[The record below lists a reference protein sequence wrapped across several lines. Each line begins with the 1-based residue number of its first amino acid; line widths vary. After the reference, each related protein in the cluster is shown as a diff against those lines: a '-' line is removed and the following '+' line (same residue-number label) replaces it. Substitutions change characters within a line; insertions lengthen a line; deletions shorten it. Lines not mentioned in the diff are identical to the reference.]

1 MMKIGLVINPL
12 AGIGGRVALKGSDG
26 AQIVEE
32 AFALGA
38 KSRVSE
44 RVATALS
51 MLHGGELSFYT
62 VSGVMGEDV
71 FGEDILSSFNFS
83 YRIIPSRV
91 IPSAVETQEMHTSA
105 EDTRLAV
112 LALCEQEIDVLLFA
126 GGDGTARDVLD
137 ALKQNGQ
144 DEALT
149 VIGIPAG
156 CKIHSAVY
164 AITPTRAGELLA
176 LLVSGTP
183 MTQVAAQVMDL
194 DEQAFR
200 LGKVRS
206 FCYGYL
212 QVPVDDMRMQLIK
225 QGGINHEMLVLEDIA
240 EEIIESMQDD
250 VLYIIGSG
258 STTEAIM
265 NQLNLENTL
274 LGVDVVL
281 NHQLVKNDVSE
292 QGLLALL
299 KSLNFDSA
307 KIIVTVIG
315 GQGHIFGRG
324 NQQLS
329 PQVLTTVGLEN
340 IIIVA
345 TNEKL
350 RTLEKRPLI
359 ADTGDNN
366 VDKKLAG
373 LHTVITGY
381 EQKTLVQIA

>member
-1 MMKIGLVINPL
+1 MIKIGLVINPL

-26 AQIVEE
+26 AQIVEQ
-32 AFALGA
+32 ALALGA
-38 KSRVSE
+38 QSRVTE
-44 RVATALS
+44 RVATTLS
-51 MLHGGELSFYT
+51 QLSPAQLCFCT

-71 FGEDILSSFNFS
+71 LSPFDFS
-83 YRIIPSRV
+83 YQV
-91 IPSAVETQEMHTSA
+91 IPCEIETESMHTCA
-105 EDTRLAV
+105 QDTRLAV
-112 LALCEQEIDVLLFA
+112 LALCEQGIDILLFA

-137 ALKQNGQ
+137 TLKQNGL
-144 DEALT
+144 DETLT

-164 AITPTRAGELLA
+164 ALTPTRAGELLN
-176 LLVSGTP
+176 LLAAGTA

-200 LGKVRS
+200 QGEVKS

-225 QGGINHEMLVLEDIA
+225 QGGIQHEALALEDIA
-240 EEIIESMQDD
+240 EEIIETMQED

-265 NQLNLENTL
+265 KQLNLKNTL

-281 NHQLVKNDVSE
+281 NHELLENDVSE
-292 QGLLALL
+292 QTLLTLL
-299 KSLNFDSA
+299 DAQKFNSA

-329 PQVLTTVGLEN
+329 ASVLKAVGLDN

-350 RTLEKRPLI
+350 RTLGQRPLI
-359 ADTGDNN
+359 VDTGDNT

>member
-1 MMKIGLVINPL
+1 MMKIGLLLNPL
-12 AGIGGRVALKGSDG
+12 AGIGGSVALKGSDG
-26 AQIVEE
+26 PQMVEK
-32 AFALGA
+32 ALALGA
-38 KSRVSE
+38 ISRVAE
-44 RVATALS
+44 RVATTLAALQ
-51 MLHGGELSFYT
+51 GAELSFCT

-71 FGEDILSSFNFS
+71 LTAFDFS
-83 YRIIPSRV
+83 YTV
-91 IPSAVETQEMHTSA
+91 IPSTVKTQAAHTTA

-112 LALCEQEIDVLLFA
+112 LALCEQEIDILLFA

-144 DEALT
+144 DETLT

-164 AITPTRAGELLA
+164 AMTPTRAGELLS
-176 LLVSGTP
+176 LLASGTP

-200 LGKVRS
+200 LGKVKS

-225 QGGINHEMLVLEDIA
+225 QGGVNHETFALDDIA
-240 EEIIESMQDD
+240 EDIIENMQDD

-265 NQLNLENTL
+265 KQLDLDNTL

-281 NHQLVKNDVSE
+281 NQQLIENDVSE
-292 QGLLALL
+292 QRLLELL
-299 KSLNFDSA
+299 KSLNYDSA

-329 PQVLTTVGLEN
+329 AQVLSIVGLKN

-359 ADTGDNN
+359 ADTGDNI

>member
-1 MMKIGLVINPL
+1 MIKIGLVINPL

-26 AQIVEE
+26 AHIVEE

-44 RVATALS
+44 RVATALL
-51 MLHGGELSFYT
+51 MLHGAELSFYT
-62 VSGVMGEDV
+62 VSGVMGAEV
-71 FGEDILSSFNFS
+71 FGEDILSSFDFS
-83 YRIIPSRV
+83 YKIIPSRV
-91 IPSAVETQEMHTSA
+91 IPSAVETQAMYTSA

-112 LALCEQEIDVLLFA
+112 LALCEQDIDVLLFA

-144 DEALT
+144 DETLT

-176 LLVSGTP
+176 LLASGTP

-206 FCYGYL
+206 SCYGYL

-225 QGGINHEMLVLEDIA
+225 QGGINPEALALEDIA
-240 EEIIESMQDD
+240 EEIIENMQDE
-250 VLYIIGSG
+250 VLYIVGSG

-265 NQLNLENTL
+265 NQLNLDNTL

-281 NHQLVKNDVSE
+281 NQQLVENDVSE
-292 QGLLALL
+292 QRLLALL
-299 KSLNFDSA
+299 KSLDFDSA

-329 PQVLTTVGLEN
+329 TQVLSTVGLEN

-359 ADTGDNN
+359 ADTGDNS